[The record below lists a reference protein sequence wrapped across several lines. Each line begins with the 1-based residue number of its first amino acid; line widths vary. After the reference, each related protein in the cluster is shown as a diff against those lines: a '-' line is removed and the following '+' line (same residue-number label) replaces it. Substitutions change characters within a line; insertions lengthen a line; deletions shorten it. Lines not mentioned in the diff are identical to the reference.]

1 MFVFAGLFVE
11 IGKNMNAFIPALHMS
26 DVPLKNPEKK
36 FSIGDRLKCRVL
48 RVDPEKKKI
57 HLTAKNILVSEEYPV
72 VSTFDQNH
80 VGKVTEGVVVSL
92 STEGTIIMGR
102 THEAITTTLICQY
115 NVVLQESFSNYT
127 EKFEDGC
134 PRGTSVPKVPSST
147 PKSYFSSAKVSSVKS
162 WMSTVA
168 TQK

>member
-1 MFVFAGLFVE
+1 MLAVAGLFVE

-72 VSTFDQNH
+72 VSTFDQDH

-92 STEGTIIMGR
+92 STEGSNIIMGR
-102 THEAITTTLICQY
+102 TKQH
-115 NVVLQESFSNYT
+115 SFANIIM
-127 EKFEDGC
+127 FC
-134 PRGTSVPKVPSST
+134 CRNPSPT
-147 PKSYFSSAKVSSVKS
+147 IR
-162 WMSTVA
+162 
-168 TQK
+168 

>member
-1 MFVFAGLFVE
+1 MFAVAGLFVE

-72 VSTFDQNH
+72 VSTFDQDH

-92 STEGTIIMGR
+92 STEGSNICYG
-102 THEAITTTLICQY
+102 THEATLICQY
-115 NVVLQESFSNYT
+115 NVMLQESFSNYT
-127 EKFEDGC
+127 VKFEDGC
-134 PRGTSVPKVPSST
+134 PRGTSAPKVPSST
-147 PKSYFSSAKVSSVKS
+147 PKSYFLSAKVSSVKS